1 VGMKVL
7 DPLRAY
13 VKVADCYY
21 PSFTAALTCVKSLD
35 ICVESTF
42 ATVTNDSQ

>member
-13 VKVADCYY
+13 VKVADCCY
-21 PSFTAALTCVKSLD
+21 PSFVDALTCIKSLE
-35 ICVESTF
+35 ICVESNF